1 MSAQLQFDGL
11 LPDHIAANDWRFERV
26 TTTPS
31 RRPLLLQGDRLIFQY
46 TSDDRSSAQLIV
58 LQGPVGEYDAHGGPI
73 KLTLTDAKAAVAEYR
88 ADSYGRVMTF
98 YVSEGKL
105 IYRAMYECEPHCHP
119 DEGGEGD
126 PW

>member
-1 MSAQLQFDGL
+1 MSAQLQFDGW
-11 LPDHIAANDWRFERV
+11 PDHIAATAWRFERV

-31 RRPLLLQGDRLIFQY
+31 RRALLLKGDKLIFQY
-46 TSDDRSSAQLIV
+46 TSADRSTAEVVV
-58 LQGPVGEYDAHGGPI
+58 LQGPDGLVDAHGGPI
-73 KLTLTDAKAAVAEYR
+73 KLGVTDPAAATLEYR
-88 ADSYGRVMTF
+88 SESYGRVMSF